1 MRNLLISKGREHRR
15 LSKALYEQDYLN
27 YDEMDRVIRGVGL
40 EKEKEVNKVRSWDQE
55 KYGPAFPVPN

>member
-1 MRNLLISKGREHRR
+1 
-15 LSKALYEQDYLN
+15 LYEQDYLN